1 MKQIIFRADDRLIH
15 GQVIEGWI
23 KNFNIP
29 SVLIVN
35 DTIASDLIQQTIYQS
50 VVPAKT
56 TVDFYSISRFK
67 DEWSKIKNHK
77 GALLVLFSSIDD
89 LCKST
94 QAVGN
99 EDIYLNIGCI
109 ASRTHS
115 IAVSDTVFLEPE
127 ELCLL
132 GKLAVRWDIHIKKL
146 PWEKD
151 AAIPNS

>member
-1 MKQIIFRADDRLIH
+1 MKQIIFRADDRFIH

-23 KNFNIP
+23 KNFNIL
-29 SVLIVN
+29 SVIIVN
-35 DTIASDLIQQTIYQS
+35 DSIASDIIQQTIYQS

-56 TVDFYSISRFK
+56 HVDFYSVARFK
-67 DEWSKIKNHK
+67 EEWAKIKNHK
-77 GALLVLFSSIDD
+77 GKLLAIFSSIDD
-89 LCKST
+89 LWQSM
-94 QAVGN
+94 QAVSN

-127 ELCLL
+127 EICQL
-132 GKLAVRWDIHIKKL
+132 GELSERWDIHIKKL

-151 AAIPNS
+151 AAFPSS